1 MTLLNKAFSAVWLLY
16 FTLVE
21 KKMFSKKQEH
31 ALSLLS
37 KSLQISLYQQNSRH
51 QRLGT
56 VIFAIAQI
64 IP

>member
-1 MTLLNKAFSAVWLLY
+1 
-16 FTLVE
+16 
-21 KKMFSKKQEH
+21 MFLKKQEH
-31 ALSLLS
+31 ELSLLS
-37 KSLQISLYQQNSRH
+37 KSLQISLYQQNSKH